1 VDRSQ
6 VENEIREFAAEAA
19 ENRGY
24 ELVHVEFTG
33 VGKKSAV
40 RIFIDKDGGIT
51 HDDCSAISQDLE
63 KALDASD
70 PIRGSYILEVSS
82 PGIERGLYKESD
94 YSRFAGE
101 HAKIKTHA
109 PLAGQRN
116 FRGTIE
122 GLDGRDV
129 LFDDRTSGSVRI
141 PFDLISKANLEFDVE
156 RELKESKKR
165 RS

>member
-1 VDRSQ
+1 MDRSH
-6 VENEIREFAAEAA
+6 VENEIREYAAEVA
-19 ENRGY
+19 EIRGY

-33 VGKKSAV
+33 VGNKSAV
-40 RIFIDKDGGIT
+40 RVFIDKEGGIT

-63 KALDASD
+63 KALEASD

-94 YSRFAGE
+94 YERFAGE
-101 HAKIKTHA
+101 PAKIKTHA

-116 FRGTIE
+116 FRGIIK
-122 GLDGRDV
+122 GLEARDV
-129 LFDDRTSGSVRI
+129 LFDDRTSGAVRI

-156 RELKESKKR
+156 RELREAKKR